1 MMKRSTQ
8 KCGLPHVR
16 HASAWSRS
24 KFETQKYIF
33 EAYSSH
39 EAFFRATSRVVWIVT
54 LAIANHAVC
63 LKIRE
68 KFRLIFIAII
78 DFSHVLFC
86 GFGLIKNLNCS
97 NLRMFLGTTRLLMT
111 TSPPVLLALNAV
123 QHMLQLEGTLVSK
136 HLSFKRLQVF
146 FVIGFCSNMFHLIL
160 DFQFCKH
167 L

>member
-1 MMKRSTQ
+1 
-8 KCGLPHVR
+8 
-16 HASAWSRS
+16 
-24 KFETQKYIF
+24 
-33 EAYSSH
+33 
-39 EAFFRATSRVVWIVT
+39 
-54 LAIANHAVC
+54 
-63 LKIRE
+63 
-68 KFRLIFIAII
+68 
-78 DFSHVLFC
+78 
-86 GFGLIKNLNCS
+86 
-97 NLRMFLGTTRLLMT
+97 MT